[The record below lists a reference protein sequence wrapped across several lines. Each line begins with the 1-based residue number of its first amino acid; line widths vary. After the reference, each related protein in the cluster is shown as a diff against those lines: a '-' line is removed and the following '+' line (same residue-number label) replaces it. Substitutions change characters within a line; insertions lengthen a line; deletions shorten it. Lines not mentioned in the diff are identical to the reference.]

1 MSDVLGLLLT
11 AVLLALN
18 AFFVGAE
25 FALVSAR
32 RAAIE
37 PRAEAGSKR
46 ARTTLRAMEHLSL
59 MLAGAQLGITVCSLA
74 LGSLS
79 EPAIAHLIEPGLEA
93 LGIPGA
99 ALHPIAFVI
108 ALSLVTFLH
117 VVLGEMVPKNIA
129 LAGPDRA
136 ALWFGPPLWAVC
148 VVLRPVIVAFNWMAN
163 HTLRLFRVTPQ
174 DEVAST
180 FDREQVA
187 GLIDESAR
195 EGLLEADE
203 HELLTGALS
212 FEQRPA
218 TSVLIP
224 LAQLRTVPRDV
235 SPRALEAAASAT
247 GFSRFPVH
255 GRDPHDLVGYLHL
268 KDVLGA
274 VGAQRAAPVDPK
286 WLRPLQRVGQSESL
300 SSALTMM
307 QATGAHLA
315 QVTSRDGTTLGA
327 IALEDVVEELI
338 GQIRDESRTGSP
350 VTTSHDAP
358 R

>member
-1 MSDVLGLLLT
+1 MSDVVGLLLT
-11 AVLLALN
+11 GVLLALN

-37 PRAEAGSKR
+37 PRADAGSKR
-46 ARTTLRAMEHLSL
+46 ARTTLRAMEQLSL
-59 MLAGAQLGITVCSLA
+59 MMAGAQLGITVCSLA

-79 EPAIAHLIEPGLEA
+79 EPAIAHLIEPVF
-93 LGIPGA
+93 A
-99 ALHPIAFVI
+99 AAGVPEVLVHPIAFTI

-136 ALWFGPPLWAVC
+136 ALWFGPPLWAIC
-148 VVLRPVIVAFNWMAN
+148 RVLRPVIVAFNWAAN
-163 HTLRLFRVTPQ
+163 HLLRLVGVTPA

-187 GLIDESAR
+187 SLVEESAR

-218 TSVLIP
+218 TAVLIP
-224 LAQLRTVPRDV
+224 LAGLRTVPRDV
-235 SPRALEAAASAT
+235 TPAALEQAATAT

-255 GRDPHDLVGYLHL
+255 GRATDDLVGYLHL
-268 KDVLGA
+268 KDVLDAGA
-274 VGAQRAAPVDPK
+274 AQRSAPVDPK
-286 WLRPLQRVGQSESL
+286 WVRPLLRVGETESL
-300 SSALTMM
+300 STALRKM

-315 QVTSRDGTTLGA
+315 QVTARDGTTLGA
-327 IALEDVVEELI
+327 VALEDVVEELI
-338 GQIRDESRTGSP
+338 GQIRDETRAARP
-350 VTTSHDAP
+350 QQV
-358 R
+358 